1 MHDDL
6 RKLDTEVT
14 SALRGI
20 DSRNTQA
27 TPYAHPDKWS
37 IQQIVE
43 HLLSTYRGSIPAI
56 SARVDKRSAT
66 RSKPNLRQRVAQFF
80 IIKLGQ
86 FPNGRIAP
94 AAVSPSLPITIQSGD
109 ELASKVSA
117 ELKKL
122 DEVTA
127 RGEHLFGD
135 RRAVA
140 HIILGPLSMQQWRR
154 FHLIHGRHHLK
165 QIRNIRK
172 DHSI

>member
-14 SALRGI
+14 NALRGI
-20 DSRNTQA
+20 DSRNMQA
-27 TPYAHPDKWS
+27 TPIAHPDKWS

-66 RSKPNLRQRVAQFF
+66 RAKPNIRQRIAQFF
-80 IIKLGQ
+80 IISLGR
-86 FPNGRIAP
+86 FPNGREAP
-94 AAVSPSLPITIQSGD
+94 AAVSPSLPTTIQSGD
-109 ELASKVSA
+109 ELAAKVSA

-127 RGEHLFGD
+127 RGEHVFGD

-140 HIILGPLSMQQWRR
+140 HIILGPLSMRQWRR

-165 QIRNIRK
+165 QIRDIRQ

>member
-1 MHDDL
+1 MHEDL
-6 RKLDTEVT
+6 RSLNTEVT
-14 SALRGI
+14 KALRGI

-27 TPYAHPDKWS
+27 TPLAHPDKWS

-56 SARVDKRSAT
+56 SARVEKRSAT
-66 RSKPNLRQRVAQFF
+66 RAKPNFRQRIAQFL
-80 IIKLGQ
+80 IIQLGR
-86 FPNGRIAP
+86 FPKGRLAP
-94 AAVSPSLPITIQSGD
+94 AAVSPSLPITVQSGD
-109 ELASKVSA
+109 ELAAKVST

-165 QIRNIRK
+165 QIRNIRQ
-172 DHSI
+172 DHAI